1 MAALRSRHP
10 YGKHTLKILSAEDVA
25 RLGTYRDVV
34 EALREG
40 FRAEIETPVRHH
52 HDVSEVSTL
61 LLMPA
66 WSKDWAGLKTVVFK
80 TDNAA
85 KGLPTIQASYLLFD
99 QKTGATVAL
108 MDGGEITRRRTAAAS
123 ALAADY
129 LAREDASTMTVVGAG
144 ALAPHFVLAHAAV
157 RPVKRVFIHSRTLA
171 KAEELA
177 AELAHH
183 GFEVHSVTDLEH
195 AVRQSDIV
203 SCVTT
208 STAPIVKGAWLKPGT
223 HVDLA
228 GAFKPTMRETDA
240 EVVARS
246 SVYVDTREGALA
258 EAGDLL
264 QARDEGKFDFA
275 DVKGDLADLC
285 RGRVKGRA
293 TPDEITLFKSAG
305 TAIEDLATA
314 IMLYEKVR

>member
-1 MAALRSRHP
+1 M
-10 YGKHTLKILSAEDVA
+10 KILSAEDVA

-52 HDVSEVSTL
+52 HDVSATATL

-66 WSKDWAGLKTVVFK
+66 WSRDWAGLKTVVFK
-80 TDNAA
+80 SDNAA
-85 KGLPTIQASYLLFD
+85 KGLPTIQASYLLIE
-99 QKTGATVAL
+99 QKTGETVAM

-129 LAREDASTMTVVGAG
+129 LAARDASTLTIVGAG
-144 ALAPHFVLAHAAV
+144 ALAPHFVMAHAAV
-157 RPVKRVFIHSRTLA
+157 RPISRVFIHSRTLA

-177 AELAHH
+177 AGLAHH

-195 AVRQSDIV
+195 AVSQSDIV

-208 STAPIVKGAWLKPGT
+208 STAPIVKGAWLRPGT

-228 GAFKPTMRETDA
+228 GAFKPSMRETDG
-240 EVVARS
+240 EVVARA

-275 DVKGDLADLC
+275 SIRGDLFDLC
-285 RGRVKGRA
+285 RGAVKGRA
-293 TPDEITLFKSAG
+293 SDEEITLFKSAG

>member
-1 MAALRSRHP
+1 M
-10 YGKHTLKILSAEDVA
+10 KMFSAEDVA
-25 RLGTYRDVV
+25 RLGPYRDIV

-52 HDVSEVSTL
+52 HDISDVSTL

-85 KGLPTIQASYLLFD
+85 KGLPTIQASYLLIE
-99 QKTGATVAL
+99 QKTGTTVAM

-129 LAREDASTMTVVGAG
+129 LAREDATTLTIVGAG
-144 ALAPHFVLAHAAV
+144 ALAPHFVRAHAAV

-177 AELAHH
+177 AELAHD
-183 GFEVHSVTDLEH
+183 GFETHSVTDLEH

-208 STAPIVKGAWLKPGT
+208 ATAPVVMGRWLKPGA

-246 SVYVDTREGALA
+246 SVYVDTRDGALA

-275 DVKGDLADLC
+275 NIRGDLFELC
-285 RGRVKGRA
+285 RGTAKGR
-293 TPDEITLFKSAG
+293 TSPDEITLFKSAG

-314 IMLYEKVR
+314 IMLFGKVR

>member
-1 MAALRSRHP
+1 M
-10 YGKHTLKILSAEDVA
+10 KILSAEDVA
-25 RLGTYRDVV
+25 RLGRYGDIV
-34 EALREG
+34 EALRAG

-52 HDVSEVSTL
+52 HDITAVSTL

-66 WSKDWAGLKTVVFK
+66 WSRDWAGLKTVVFK
-80 TDNAA
+80 SDNAA
-85 KGLPTIQASYLLFD
+85 QGLPTIQANYLLID

-129 LAREDASTMTVVGAG
+129 LARADSQTMTLVGAG
-144 ALAPHFVLAHAAV
+144 ALGPHFVHAHAAV
-157 RPVKRVFIHSRTLA
+157 RPISRVFVFNRSIA
-171 KAEELA
+171 KSEALA
-177 AELAHH
+177 ADMAQH
-183 GFEVHSVTDLEH
+183 GFEAHSVTDLEH

-208 STAPIVKGAWLKPGT
+208 STAPIVKGAWLRPGT

-228 GAFKPTMRETDA
+228 GAFKPSMRETDGD
-240 EVVARS
+240 VVARAS
-246 SVYVDTREGALA
+246 IYVDTREGALA

-275 DVKGDLADLC
+275 DLKGDLFDLC
-285 RGRVKGRA
+285 RGTVAGRA
-293 TPDEITLFKSAG
+293 SEDEITLFKSAG

-314 IMLYEKVR
+314 IMLYQKAR

>member
-1 MAALRSRHP
+1 M
-10 YGKHTLKILSAEDVA
+10 KILTAEDVA
-25 RLGTYRDVV
+25 RLGSYRDIV

-40 FRAEIETPVRHH
+40 FRAEIATPVRHH
-52 HDVSEVSTL
+52 HEISAVSTL

-80 TDNAA
+80 SDNAA
-85 KGLPTIQASYLLFD
+85 QGLPTIQASYLLIA
-99 QKTGATVAL
+99 QKTGATVAM

-129 LAREDASTMTVVGAG
+129 LARKDSTTMTLVGAG
-144 ALAPHFVLAHAAV
+144 ALGPHFVRAHAAV
-157 RPVKRVFIHSRTLA
+157 RPIKRVFIHSRTLA

-177 AELAHH
+177 AQLAHE
-183 GFEVHSVTDLEH
+183 GFEAHSVADLEH

-208 STAPIVKGAWLKPGT
+208 ATAPVVMGQWLKPGT

-246 SVYVDTREGALA
+246 SVHVDTRDGALA

-275 DVKGDLADLC
+275 QIKGDLFELC
-285 RGRVKGRA
+285 RGQVKGR
-293 TPDEITLFKSAG
+293 TSDGEITLFKSAG

-314 IMLYEKVR
+314 IMLYQKAR

>member
-1 MAALRSRHP
+1 M
-10 YGKHTLKILSAEDVA
+10 KILTQADVA
-25 RLGTYRDVV
+25 RLGAYKHVV

-40 FRAEIETPVRHH
+40 FRADIETPIRHH
-52 HDVSEVSTL
+52 HDITAVSTL

-80 TDNAA
+80 SDNAA
-85 KGLPTIQASYLLFD
+85 KGLPTIQASYLLID
-99 QKTGATVAL
+99 QVTGETVAM

-129 LAREDASTMTVVGAG
+129 LARKDAETMTLVGAG

-157 RPVKRVFIHSRTLA
+157 RPLKRVFIYTRSIA
-171 KAEELA
+171 KGETLA

-183 GFEVHSVTDLEH
+183 GLEAHSVTDLEH

-208 STAPIVKGAWLKPGT
+208 STAPIVKGAWLKPGA

-240 EVVARS
+240 DVVARS
-246 SVYVDTREGALA
+246 SVYVDTREGALS

-275 DVKGDLADLC
+275 NVKGDLFDLC
-285 RGRVKGRA
+285 RGVVPGRA
-293 TPDEITLFKSAG
+293 VDGEITLFKSAG

-314 IMLYEKVR
+314 IMLYQKAR

>member
-1 MAALRSRHP
+1 VTA
-10 YGKHTLKILSAEDVA
+10 LKILSAEDVA
-25 RLGTYRDVV
+25 QLGPYRDIV

-40 FRAEIETPVRHH
+40 FRAGIETPVRHH
-52 HDVSEVSTL
+52 HDISSVSTL

-66 WSKDWAGLKTVVFK
+66 WSSEWAGLKTVVFK
-80 TDNAA
+80 SDNAA
-85 KGLPTIQASYLLFD
+85 QGLPTIQASYLLIE

-129 LAREDASTMTVVGAG
+129 LARADAATLTVVGAG

-157 RPVKRVFIHSRTLA
+157 RRVKRVFVHSRTLA
-171 KAEELA
+171 KAETLA

-183 GFEVHSVTDLEH
+183 GFEAHSVTDLEH

-208 STAPIVKGAWLKPGT
+208 STAPLVRGEWLRPGT

-228 GAFKPTMRETDA
+228 GAFKPAMRETDA
-240 EVVARS
+240 EVVARA

-275 DVKGDLADLC
+275 DIRGDLFDLC

-293 TPDEITLFKSAG
+293 SAAEITLFKSAG

-314 IMLYEKVR
+314 IMLYQKAR

>member
-1 MAALRSRHP
+1 M
-10 YGKHTLKILSAEDVA
+10 KILSAEDVA
-25 RLGTYRDVV
+25 RLGSYRDIV

-52 HDVSEVSTL
+52 HDISDVSTL

-85 KGLPTIQASYLLFD
+85 KGLPTIQASYLLIE
-99 QKTGATVAL
+99 QKTGTTVAM
-108 MDGGEITRRRTAAAS
+108 MDGGEITKRRTAAAS

-129 LAREDASTMTVVGAG
+129 LARKDASTLTVVGAG
-144 ALAPHFVLAHAAV
+144 ALAPHFVRAHAAV
-157 RPVKRVFIHSRTLA
+157 RPIRRVFINSRTLA
-171 KAEELA
+171 KAEALA
-177 AELAHH
+177 AELAHD

-208 STAPIVKGAWLKPGT
+208 ATAPVVMGRWLKPGA

-246 SVYVDTREGALA
+246 AVYVDTRDGALA

-264 QARDEGKFDFA
+264 
-275 DVKGDLADLC
+275 
-285 RGRVKGRA
+285 
-293 TPDEITLFKSAG
+293 
-305 TAIEDLATA
+305 
-314 IMLYEKVR
+314 